1 MYGSFVSNR
10 SIEVAVN
17 DDSIE
22 VEFEFNLVC
31 VNLSTSGQFSGPPEH
46 CYEAE
51 AAEFELDSIFVIDAE
66 GNPHNMSEN
75 ALVAIIGPEVFQKML
90 EGAEAEADESG
101 EF

>member
-10 SIEVAVN
+10 SIEVTVE
-17 DDSIE
+17 DDITE

-31 VNLSTSGQFSGPPEH
+31 VTLSTPGQLSGPPEH
-46 CYEAE
+46 CYEPE

-66 GNPHNMSEN
+66 GNPHNVSEN
-75 ALVAIIGPEVFQKML
+75 ALTALIGQEVFQKML